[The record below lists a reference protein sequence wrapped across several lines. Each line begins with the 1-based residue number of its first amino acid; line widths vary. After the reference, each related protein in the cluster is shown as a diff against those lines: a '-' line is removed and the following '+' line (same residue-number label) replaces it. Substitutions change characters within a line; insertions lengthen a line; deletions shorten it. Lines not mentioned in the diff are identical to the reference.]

1 MALKIG
7 DKVRFLNSTGGG
19 VVKRFI
25 NKETVEVEEEDGF
38 DTPVLIRE
46 CVIINPVS
54 NSSKEKEKSPEAPHA
69 PVKKIGVDS
78 PVYSRVVETREG
90 DVLNVYLAFL
100 PMEPKSLS
108 NSRFEAFI
116 VNDSNYFLQFSYMSK
131 QADFWKLR
139 YAGIVEPNQ
148 KLFVEEFGKEQLND
162 LERITVQFVAFK
174 QGKVFRFKFPV
185 SVEHKIDTVKFYK
198 LHSFC
203 ENDYFEDDAIMLPI
217 VRNDKPERQIEVSPR
232 ELELAML
239 DKKSAE
245 RPRIQ
250 PIEKKSLNAIL
261 EVDLHV
267 SELLDNTTGLSNS
280 DIIQLQLDK
289 FRSILAQYKNEKG
302 KKIVFI
308 HGKGE
313 GVLRKAIV
321 DELRFKYKNY
331 QFQDASFKEYGFGA
345 TLVTIK

>member
-46 CVIINPVS
+46 CVLIDSVASTSKTKDNKTVEPVIQIQKS
-54 NSSKEKEKSPEAPHA
+54 GVEASS
-69 PVKKIGVDS
+69 G
-78 PVYSRVVETREG
+78 SRIVETREG
-90 DVLNVYLAFL
+90 DVLNIYLAFL

-108 NSRFEAFI
+108 NSRFETFI
-116 VNDSNYFLQFSYMSK
+116 VNDSNYFLQFSYLSK

-139 YAGIVEPNQ
+139 YSGIVEPNQ

-162 LERITVQFVAFK
+162 LERIAVQFIAFK
-174 QGKVFRFKFPV
+174 QNKVFRLKSPV

-198 LHSFC
+198 FHSFC

-217 VRNDKPERQIEVSPR
+217 VKNDKAARQIEVSSL
-232 ELELAML
+232 ELERAML
-239 DKKSAE
+239 EKKQTE

-250 PIEKKSLNAIL
+250 PIEKRVHGSIL
-261 EVDLHV
+261 EVDLHI
-267 SELLDNTTGLSNS
+267 SELLDDTTGLTNT
-280 DIIQLQLDK
+280 DIIQLQLEK
-289 FRSILAQYKNEKG
+289 FRSILTQYKNEKG

-321 DELRFKYKNY
+321 DELRFKFKAY